1 MKHKYVF
8 RISVLV
14 LALILSAC
22 GAKKVAEKPAA
33 SRDYS
38 GTFTGY
44 SWKDEAKGVSL
55 AEATE
60 KVETV
65 LTLDASGTIT
75 AASIDF
81 QVKRADGSWYKRND
95 PSAEV
100 LVDFSVLP
108 AAATPQTATQAYVAG
123 KSMFKIQTNDK
134 MSFYAVAVATDGTV
148 AFALVD
154 PIHRYQTEMRLPS
167 GFDYNTAISQ
177 LTIGSGL
184 IVPTIRTSSSGYLK
198 PASWQEHAE
207 KHLFGFYQS
216 PYVYTGRGSFQGLT
230 AQSTVRELLEKAGV
244 RFENTRPVAMAP
256 VHGFYANGGW
266 TGNYAAMGQ
275 FLVGKKAPALLSL
288 VNWATPRYAGA
299 INADNFF
306 GIDAQAGATKTV
318 QNSTDGIAGATVRIS
333 REATSYQRALVAAG
347 ILEEAKVIKGRF

>member
-1 MKHKYVF
+1 MKHRYAYW
-8 RISVLV
+8 IPALLV
-14 LALILSAC
+14 LAITAC
-22 GAKKVAEKPAA
+22 GGAKQAGKTPAG
-33 SRDYS
+33 RDYS
-38 GTFTGY
+38 GTYTGY
-44 SWKDEAKGVSL
+44 SWKDEAKGTALSD
-55 AEATE
+55 ATE
-60 KVETV
+60 KIETI
-65 LTLDASGTIT
+65 LTLDTTGTIT
-75 AASIDF
+75 AVSIDF
-81 QVKRADGSWYKRND
+81 LVKRSDGSWYKRND
-95 PSAEV
+95 PGAE
-100 LVDFSVLP
+100 LTVDFTVAP

-123 KSMFKIQTNDK
+123 KSMFKIKTNDM
-134 MSFYAVAVATDGTV
+134 MSFFAVAVAADTTV

-154 PIHRYQTEMRLPS
+154 PIHRYLTEMKLPA
-167 GFDYNTAISQ
+167 GFDYNTKISQ

-198 PASWQEHAE
+198 PDSWQDQAS

-216 PYVYTGRGSFQGLT
+216 PYVYTGRGTFKGLT
-230 AQSTVRELLEKAGV
+230 TESSVRELLEKAGV

-266 TGNYAAMGQ
+266 TGNYAAMRQ
-275 FLVGKKAPALLSL
+275 FLVGKKATELLSL
-288 VNWATPRYAGA
+288 VDWSIPRYAGA
-299 INADNFF
+299 INTDNFF